1 MYVLSNTRHQGA
13 KPSISHCNIQLLF
26 WLNNGM
32 DKDYE
37 KNKAARGSSLYE
49 QESDTSKDIKKGMDR
64 YEGKIKSG
72 EAPGGDATSS
82 DE

>member
-1 MYVLSNTRHQGA
+1 
-13 KPSISHCNIQLLF
+13 
-26 WLNNGM
+26 M

-64 YEGKIKSG
+64 YEAKIKSG
-72 EAPGGDATSS
+72 EEAPAGDATSS

>member
-1 MYVLSNTRHQGA
+1 
-13 KPSISHCNIQLLF
+13 
-26 WLNNGM
+26 M

-37 KNKAARGSSLYE
+37 KNKAASGSSLYE

-64 YEGKIKSG
+64 YEAKIKSG
-72 EAPGGDATSS
+72 EAPAGDATSS